1 MKRND
6 HRPDLVIPGAT
17 KGLEAILEFK
27 AMDID
32 GFIKRQPPEHKEA
45 LKRIKDAMSN
55 HKKALEEIGEAML
68 DYQRLIV
75 IENPTVYIART
86 TDIKTGIEY
95 FTAKTYWPMSDYKKK
110 VVKIYL
116 GKASQFDN
124 DTKSVKAKNEAI
136 VKMRQTLARRMR
148 AGEI

>member
-17 KGLEAILEFK
+17 KGLETILEFK

-45 LKRIKDAMSN
+45 LKKIKDVMSK
-55 HKKALEEIGEAML
+55 HKKALDEIGEAML
-68 DYQRLIV
+68 YYQRLIV

-95 FTAKTYWPMSDYKKK
+95 FTAKTNWPMADFKKK

-116 GKASQFDN
+116 GKSSQYGN
-124 DTKSVKAKNEAI
+124 DTKSVKAKNEALL
-136 VKMRQTLARRMR
+136 KMRQTLARRMR

>member
-17 KGLEAILEFK
+17 KGLVTILEFK

-32 GFIKRQPPEHKEA
+32 GFIKRQPPEHREA
-45 LKRIKDAMSN
+45 LKKISEVL
-55 HKKALEEIGEAML
+55 HKYKGPIEEISEALL

-95 FTAKTYWPMSDYKKK
+95 FTAKTYWPMSDFKKK

-116 GKASQFDN
+116 GKATLFDN
-124 DTKSVKAKNEAI
+124 DTKSPKAKNEAI